1 MGTKELAERSV
12 STAEVSERNSVYFR
26 SNTEKNYLGNKILY
40 FTKSI
45 FMAQTIP
52 KYQKVLLNRL
62 KDIICTK
69 SQS

>member
-12 STAEVSERNSVYFR
+12 STAEVSKRNSAYFR

-45 FMAQTIP
+45 FMAQTIS

-62 KDIICTK
+62 KDIICTE